1 MRRRQFIGAGV
12 GLATLVCST
21 AVRAQVN
28 NLGTAINR
36 AGRQRA
42 LSQRLSKAYAQHGL
56 GVNTVSAARVISDS
70 VRAFD
75 TILADLR
82 AFAPNDGIRQHYA
95 KLDGVWQQSK
105 ALVAAGE
112 PQRSRAPQLLAL
124 DAQLLALAHEGTGMF
139 QRLAER
145 PGAELVNVAGRQRM
159 LSQRIAKYHFCS
171 RWGVAT
177 AEAKTEIDK
186 ARREFEAGLA
196 LLTARANHPSQRDA
210 LDLARNQWAFF
221 TLAFESSFDTGNPQ
235 TLTRVASAS
244 ELILEAFDDVTLAFE
259 RRALVDG

>member
-1 MRRRQFIGAGV
+1 MHRRQLIAAGLGSTLLLGSPLARSQV
-12 GLATLVCST
+12 G
-21 AVRAQVN
+21 

-42 LSQRLSKAYAQHGL
+42 LSQRLSKAYAQQGL
-56 GVNTVSAARVISDS
+56 GVNTLGAARVISDS

-75 TILADLR
+75 TILAELR
-82 AFAPNDGIRQHYA
+82 AFAPNDSIRQHYA

-105 ALVAAGE
+105 AIVSVGE
-112 PQRSRAPQLLAL
+112 PQIGRAPQLLVL

-145 PGAELVNVAGRQRM
+145 PSAELVNVAGRQRM
-159 LSQRIAKYHFCS
+159 LSQRIAKYYFCS

-210 LDLARNQWAFF
+210 LDLARNQWTFF
-221 TLAFESSFDTGNPQ
+221 ILAFESSFRTDSPQ
-235 TLTRVASAS
+235 TMSRVASAS
-244 ELILEAFDDVTLAFE
+244 ELILKAFDDVTQAFE
-259 RRALVDG
+259 RSALTDA